1 MGFINKHLRR
11 HDFVTGKP
19 SRFIVCGT
27 AGEYTTGGV
36 IGFKSE
42 TFMEAGFIF
51 APYVP
56 IYESEEFQPRQG
68 ISSRYAT
75 ATVNNRYYSTIT
87 FDGVQMPTVNRTFS

>member
-19 SRFIVCGT
+19 SRFIVYGT
-27 AGEYTTGGV
+27 AGEI
-36 IGFKSE
+36 IGFKSD
-42 TFMEAGFIF
+42 TFMGSGFIF

-56 IYESEEFQPRQG
+56 IYDSEEFQPIQSV
-68 ISSRYAT
+68 SSRYTT